1 MFTEQEF
8 ADQGLALS
16 REANV
21 LADQHNYFVTHCP
34 RLYQT
39 CRRFE
44 LFDRDLGAVLEIGP
58 FYGYTPFILRPRATS
73 YHVLEGDDPAGYP
86 LKPLYAK
93 RQIKA
98 DFVDLFEI
106 FGPTHSAAHALS
118 FGENSFD
125 TVLCWE
131 TMEHFNFNPVK
142 FVRELKRVL
151 RPGGRAYITVP
162 NKVSFQNLISLVLG
176 RAENH
181 LIDSYFVFED
191 YISQGKKAFYGFHW
205 REYSAPELRRLFARA
220 GFEVR
225 RCCTFVAFQTP
236 SQPSVVRRLVRSA
249 DALACALLPRY
260 GTHVYLEA
268 EKQ

>member
-1 MFTEQEF
+1 MLTEQEF

-21 LADQHNYFVTHCP
+21 LGGLHNYFVTHCS

-44 LFDRDLGAVLEIGP
+44 LFGRDLGSVLEIGP
-58 FYGYTPFILRPRATS
+58 FYGYTPFILRPHTTS
-73 YHVLEGDDPAGYP
+73 YQVLEGDDPAGYP
-86 LKPLYAK
+86 LKPLYEK

-106 FGPTHSAAHALS
+106 FGPTHTASHALN
-118 FGENSFD
+118 FADNSFD

-151 RPGGRAYITVP
+151 RPGGRACITVP
-162 NKVSFQNLISLVLG
+162 NKVSLQNLFSFALG
-176 RAENH
+176 RSEEH
-181 LIDSYFVFED
+181 LIDSYFTFED
-191 YISQGKKAFYGFHW
+191 YVSQGKKAFYGFHW

-220 GFEVR
+220 EFQIR
-225 RCCTFVAFQTP
+225 RCSTFVAFQNP
-236 SQPSVVRRLVRSA
+236 SKPSAIRRLVRSV

-268 EKQ
+268 QKG